1 MSELADKLRMF
12 KPIPLKLTDNIGEQA
27 TPRDPGKRKRY
38 P

>member
-1 MSELADKLRMF
+1 MSELADKLRRF

-27 TPRDPGKRKRY
+27 TPSDPGNRKCY